1 MMNYI
6 LIIRQP
12 LMVDVVKTMVYD
24 HLAIVVVNMVG
35 VVLQMIIA
43 ALDVN
48 PNLKYVDILQLPYLL
63 SKKLLLKRLL
73 QKLPLKRLLQLKLLF
88 QPLLIVNVE
97 K

>member
-1 MMNYI
+1 
-6 LIIRQP
+6 
-12 LMVDVVKTMVYD
+12 MVDAVKTMVYV
-24 HLAIVVVNMVG
+24 HRAIVVVNMVG

>member
-1 MMNYI
+1 
-6 LIIRQP
+6 
-12 LMVDVVKTMVYD
+12 MVDVVKTMVYD